1 MSGLKARQASIIG
14 EAQFRKF
21 GVLVP
26 LVEKNGELHI
36 LFEVRAKH
44 LRSQP
49 GDVCFPGGKMD
60 PTDRDAMFC
69 AIRETSEELG
79 VPSEAIHD
87 VVPLDYIVSE
97 SGQIIYPFAGRLEKA
112 AEIMVNEEEVEEV
125 FTVPLDFFLH
135 TEPETYKVHL
145 KVQPE
150 ADFPYDLIYNG
161 EDYNWNVRKM
171 TETFYQYDSYVIW
184 GLTAKILVHFLG
196 LISLEKGIEEK

>member
-1 MSGLKARQASIIG
+1 MAGLKKRQASIIG
-14 EAQFRKF
+14 EERFQKF

-26 LVEKNGELHI
+26 LVEKNGEPHI

-44 LRSQP
+44 LRNQP

-60 PTDRDAMFC
+60 HCDEDAMAC

-79 VPSEAIHD
+79 VSPYALHD

-97 SGQIIYPFAGRLEKA
+97 SGRIIYPFAGRLNKDA
-112 AEIMVNEEEVEEV
+112 DLVINRDEVEEV
-125 FTVPLDFFLH
+125 FTVPLHFFLH
-135 TEPETYKVHL
+135 TEPKTYHVHL

-161 EDYNWNVRKM
+161 EDYNWNDRKI
-171 TETFYQYDSYVIW
+171 TEIFYQYDSYVIW

-196 LISLEKGIEEK
+196 LLALQKQN